1 MCVIEVLRSHA
12 INEEPIPD
20 DAPSCDNKF
29 CLFGMHC
36 FQVQHT
42 HVIFQDGEFEICLAC
57 DGAELIPTALWS
69 LNVSGL
75 TISNPFV
82 WEKRAPP
89 LKASI
94 ELWNKTAQNE
104 LAKILAEDGIDLSR
118 CKFILHYILGLPHFI
133 NREPL
138 LKIFGES
145 VGAWCEY
152 VGSCELREIAEDHF
166 WDEELNVAFEYA
178 FKLEMDKKVAKK
190 EGEGKS

>member
-1 MCVIEVLRSHA
+1 MCVIEVLRSYGD
-12 INEEPIPD
+12 NDEPIPD
-20 DAPSCDNKF
+20 DTPTSDDKF

-42 HVIFQDGEFEICLAC
+42 HVIFLDGEFEVCPAC
-57 DGAELIPTALWS
+57 DIVELLPTALWS

-89 LKASI
+89 LKASV

-104 LAKILAEDGIDLSR
+104 LTKILSEDDLDLNR

-133 NREPL
+133 ERVPL

-145 VGAWCEY
+145 IGTWCGY
-152 VGSCELREIAEDHF
+152 AGSCELKEIAEDHD
-166 WDEELNVAFEYA
+166 WDDEFDAVLEYA
-178 FKLEMDKKVAKK
+178 FKSHMDEKVAIK
-190 EGEGKS
+190 EQG